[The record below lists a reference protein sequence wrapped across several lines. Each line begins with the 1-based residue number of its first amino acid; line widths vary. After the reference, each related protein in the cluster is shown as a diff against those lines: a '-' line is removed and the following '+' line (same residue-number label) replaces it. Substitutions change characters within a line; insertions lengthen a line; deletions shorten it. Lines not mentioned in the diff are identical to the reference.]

1 MTSTQLISD
10 DVALRIAL
18 AAKAI
23 PDISVKDLIEALQTE
38 FDGEIT
44 SESLDKITVTQLKRA
59 FGNIYEGDDGE
70 WEGEDANNQDIS
82 AFKEA
87 VKILWGE
94 TTMNEQESLPIEPYQ
109 EGDMPNS
116 IRVAVSSNTGE
127 ELDGHFGSCHR
138 YLIYQL
144 SADRIKLIDVR
155 SALEADLAE
164 EKNTFRVD
172 LVKDCAIVYVVSVGG
187 PAAAKVIQ
195 ANIYPMKVEKG
206 GSARE
211 ILADLQRAIATSP
224 PPWLAKIL
232 GISADKRLK
241 NYQANS

>member
-1 MTSTQLISD
+1 MSQQPISNE
-10 DVALRIAL
+10 VALRIAL
-18 AAKAI
+18 AAKVL
-23 PDISVKDLIEALQTE
+23 PNVSVRDLIEALQTNL
-38 FDGEIT
+38 DYEIT
-44 SESLDKITVTQLKRA
+44 EESLSKITVTQLKRS
-59 FGNIYEGDDGE
+59 FGNIYEVDSE
-70 WEGEDANNQDIS
+70 WEGEDADNSDIA

-94 TTMNEQESLPIEPYQ
+94 TGYCEESLSIEPYQ

-116 IRVAVSSNTGE
+116 IRIAVASNTAE
-127 ELDGHFGSCHR
+127 QLDGHFGSCHR

-144 SADRIKLIDVR
+144 SADDIKLIDVR

-164 EKNTFRVD
+164 EKNRFRVD
-172 LVKDCAIVYVVSVGG
+172 LIKDCAVVYVVSIGG

-195 ANIYPMKVEKG
+195 AYIYPMKVEQG

-211 ILADLQRAIATSP
+211 ILADLQKAIATSP

-232 GISADKRLK
+232 GITADKRVK
-241 NYQANS
+241 NYTAISS